1 MKLILTQCR
10 ELPETE
16 VDIRYAEMDTGVQ
29 NLVKRIEQSDQY
41 LYGEDNG
48 RKYRILT
55 NDIFYTES
63 VDRKT
68 FIYTKSEVF
77 RSELKL
83 YQLMDKLKG
92 TDFVQVNKSCIININ
107 VLDNIKTLLNSRM
120 EGTLSNGEKIT
131 ISRTYIPAI
140 KAAFTEKGGNDI

>member
-1 MKLILTQCR
+1 MKLILTQHC

-16 VDIRYAEMDTGVQ
+16 VEIRYAEMDTGVQ
-29 NLVKRIEQSDQY
+29 NLVKRIEQGDRH

-48 RKYRILT
+48 RQYRILID
-55 NDIFYTES
+55 DIFYTES

-92 TDFVQVNKSCIININ
+92 TDFVQVNKSCILNIN

-120 EGTLSNGEKIT
+120 EGTLTNGEKIT
-131 ISRTYIPAI
+131 ISRTYISAI
-140 KAAFTEKGGNDI
+140 KTAFTEKDGDEA